1 MSFIKQFKQQLKECN
16 GKFTD
21 PVSFLV
27 MQNTETLTSLKEED
41 FVFLLTVTKK
51 LKTKN
56 VDQGILKQAIYK
68 LDMIQKQSGSRR
80 VAIESTLDD
89 EDFSP
94 ILELAKSRNAEV
106 IHIRTNKRPLFRIA
120 GVLMEVEED
129 LSISASQLQKMIANT
144 FSSVQYNQFQTM
156 KSVSFSLSLAGVSRF
171 RVHAFYENDNIR
183 LVFKQVPLQ
192 IPELSTAKLDPKL
205 LDLLQHNQ
213 DLSGLVLING
223 PSRSGKSTSC
233 AVLLEWINQNL
244 PRKVFCL
251 EDPIEYLFRD
261 NKSSVTQREKY
272 SDFEDLSKVIQY
284 SLKDG
289 VEILYVTKIDS
300 LETLEIVLTAAETG
314 VLVIST
320 VTAIDV
326 VRSIESLFF
335 GADKTV
341 KFGYQQRLSRVL
353 LYVSAQ
359 ILVPRRE
366 GGKALVKEQ
375 VMMDSSTKG
384 MVREGQFKVLSN
396 LIDQTKN
403 AKIFSFHADFEDLI
417 KQSELEWNE
426 VMDLIPDYESF
437 EKKMRSQGLI

>member
-27 MQNTETLTSLKEED
+27 MQNNDTLSSLKEED

-56 VDQGILKQAIYK
+56 VDQGILKQAVYK

-106 IHIRTNKRPLFRIA
+106 VHIRTDRKPLFRISS
-120 GVLMEVEED
+120 VLMEMDED
-129 LSISASQLQKMIANT
+129 LTISASQLQKMIANT
-144 FSSVQYNQFQTM
+144 FSSSQYNQFQTT

-171 RVHAFYENDNIR
+171 RVHAFYENDKIR

-192 IPELSTAKLDPKL
+192 IPELETAKLDPKL
-205 LDLLQHNQ
+205 LEMIEHDQN
-213 DLSGLVLING
+213 LSGLILLNG

-233 AVLLEWINQNL
+233 AVLLEWINKNL

-272 SDFEDLSKVIQY
+272 SDFEDLSKVIHY

-289 VEILYVTKIDS
+289 VEVLFVSKIDS
-300 LETLEIVLTAAETG
+300 LDTLELVISAAETG

-320 VTAIDV
+320 VTAVDV
-326 VRSIESLFF
+326 VRSLEALFF
-335 GADKTV
+335 EADKTT

-359 ILVPRRE
+359 VLAPRRE
-366 GGKALVKEQ
+366 GGKTLVKEQ

-396 LIDQTKN
+396 LIDQKN
-403 AKIFSFHADFEDLI
+403 DANVYSFHSGFESLI